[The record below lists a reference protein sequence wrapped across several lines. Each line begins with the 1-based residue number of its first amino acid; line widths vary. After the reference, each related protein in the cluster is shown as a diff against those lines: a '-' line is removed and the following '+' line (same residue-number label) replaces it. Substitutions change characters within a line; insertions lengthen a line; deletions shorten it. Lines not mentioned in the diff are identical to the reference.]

1 MRDFM
6 YYAEEDL
13 AFNIDAF
20 LRACRLQKINAT
32 GDKIVEY
39 SFLLD
44 QEGHADG
51 LV

>member
-20 LRACRLQKINAT
+20 LRACKLQKINAT
-32 GDKIVEY
+32 GDRTVEY

-44 QEGHADG
+44 QEGQTDG
-51 LV
+51 LI